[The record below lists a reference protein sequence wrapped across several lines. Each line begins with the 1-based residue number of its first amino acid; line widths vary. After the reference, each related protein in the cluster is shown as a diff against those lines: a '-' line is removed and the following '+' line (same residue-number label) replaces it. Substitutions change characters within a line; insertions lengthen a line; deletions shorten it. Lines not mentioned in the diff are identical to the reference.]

1 MGVPSLNSEVGEVS
15 FGCILMGGGGG
26 CLDGW
31 LKRVARSGFLARA
44 AVLSWSTSTMEN
56 YHAYNLIVHC
66 SFQCIYTCLVLNFI
80 QI

>member
-15 FGCILMGGGGG
+15 FGGILLGGGG

-31 LKRVARSGFLARA
+31 PKRVARSGFLARV
-44 AVLSWSTSTMEN
+44 AVLPWSTSTMEN
-56 YHAYNLIVHC
+56 YHAYNLTVNC
-66 SFQCIYTCLVLNFI
+66 SFQCIYTCLVFNLI